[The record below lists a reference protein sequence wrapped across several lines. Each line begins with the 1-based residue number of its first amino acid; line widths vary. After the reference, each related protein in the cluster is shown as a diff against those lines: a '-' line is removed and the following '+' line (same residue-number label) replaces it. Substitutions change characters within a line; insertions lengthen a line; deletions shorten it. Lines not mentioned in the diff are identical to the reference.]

1 MTKELCTREAYDDS
15 PSTAGQ
21 NKNLRAVVEAPQKPK
36 STTVDIPPA
45 AEPLAHP
52 PEAPEVPEDE
62 KKEPT
67 AEPEDDEEMQGG
79 AVGHKS
85 DTQECRAQAEARS
98 AQKHKRKCL

>member
-1 MTKELCTREAYDDS
+1 M
-15 PSTAGQ
+15 
-21 NKNLRAVVEAPQKPK
+21 
-36 STTVDIPPA
+36 DIPPA

-62 KKEPT
+62 KKEDEEEEPT

-85 DTQECRAQAEARS
+85 DTKSVELKQRRKAHRNTRESEETSADEISEAAS
-98 AQKHKRKCL
+98 HTCFTF